1 VNCCELPEATEGFG
15 GATAIDTSAGAVTV
29 RLVEP
34 VTPFSVA
41 IMLELPVVA
50 LVAKPVAAIVA
61 TLGAD
66 ELHADAFVR
75 FAVVPLL

>member
-1 VNCCELPEATEGFG
+1 MNCCELPEAIEGFG
-15 GATAIDTSAGAVTV
+15 GATAIDTRAGAVTV
-29 RLVEP
+29 SVVEP

-41 IMLELPVVA
+41 MMLELPVVV

-61 TLGAD
+61 TLGTD